1 MDLFDTNTTF
11 ERQLFAKAA
20 RNRIPLYGVLELL
33 PLCNLN
39 CDMCYVHLSK
49 QEMQSQGRLR
59 SLDEWISL
67 AKQMKDA
74 GTLFLLL
81 TGGEPLLFPQFKELY
96 CVLKDMGMILT
107 LNTNGTLINEEWAE
121 FFAKNKPRRIN
132 ITLYG
137 SKNETYENLC
147 HMKDG
152 FDKTIRGIELLKKY
166 KIDVKINGSLV
177 KKNFHDRMEIIDIGE
192 KYDIPV
198 RIDTYMYPSVRE
210 RTTPFNFQERLD
222 PEDAAKARVEIL
234 HREMGDE
241 LFEQYAK
248 QTIYLAEIQDM
259 PEALENVN
267 TLVNCPV
274 LDEENPT
281 LTLTIANTGETSTSY
296 QMPPILEV
304 WLDDGWYVI
313 PTTSTESKEPT
324 WTRLEEKMAMD
335 EAIDLTQ
342 YQIDYGAQR
351 YRMVVRI
358 GEHMLSAEFTFEEV
372 FSEQMETLE
381 EMRKEREE

>member
-96 CVLKDMGMILT
+96 CALKDMGMILT

-121 FFAKNKPRRIN
+121 FFTKNKPRRIN

-152 FDKTIRGIELLKKY
+152 FDKTIRGIELLK
-166 KIDVKINGSLV
+166 NMRLMS
-177 KKNFHDRMEIIDIGE
+177 RSME
-192 KYDIPV
+192 
-198 RIDTYMYPSVRE
+198 
-210 RTTPFNFQERLD
+210 
-222 PEDAAKARVEIL
+222 
-234 HREMGDE
+234 
-241 LFEQYAK
+241 
-248 QTIYLAEIQDM
+248 
-259 PEALENVN
+259 
-267 TLVNCPV
+267 V
-274 LDEENPT
+274 L
-281 LTLTIANTGETSTSY
+281 
-296 QMPPILEV
+296 
-304 WLDDGWYVI
+304 
-313 PTTSTESKEPT
+313 
-324 WTRLEEKMAMD
+324 
-335 EAIDLTQ
+335 
-342 YQIDYGAQR
+342 
-351 YRMVVRI
+351 
-358 GEHMLSAEFTFEEV
+358 
-372 FSEQMETLE
+372 
-381 EMRKEREE
+381 

>member
-96 CVLKDMGMILT
+96 CALKDMGMILT

-166 KIDVKINGSLV
+166 NEEEFHIRHALTVEGVMIYFAEQMGYNEDFWGLVGLLHDVD
-177 KKNFHDRMEIIDIGE
+177 FE
-192 KYDIPV
+192 KYPDEHCKKAPELLKEINASDEMVHAICSHGYGSCSDIK
-198 RIDTYMYPSVRE
+198 
-210 RTTPFNFQERLD
+210 
-222 PEDAAKARVEIL
+222 PEHAMEKVLYAVDELTGLIWAAAKMRPSKSTKDMEVSSLKKKFKDKKFAAGCSRDVISKGAEVL
-234 HREMGDE
+234 EMSLEE
-241 LFEQYAK
+241 LFEK
-248 QTIYLAEIQDM
+248 TILAMRSCEDI
-259 PEALENVN
+259 V
-267 TLVNCPV
+267 
-274 LDEENPT
+274 EEE
-281 LTLTIANTGETSTSY
+281 LK
-296 QMPPILEV
+296 EV
-304 WLDDGWYVI
+304 C
-313 PTTSTESKEPT
+313 K
-324 WTRLEEKMAMD
+324 
-335 EAIDLTQ
+335 
-342 YQIDYGAQR
+342 
-351 YRMVVRI
+351 
-358 GEHMLSAEFTFEEV
+358 
-372 FSEQMETLE
+372 
-381 EMRKEREE
+381 

>member
-1 MDLFDTNTTF
+1 MNLFDTNTTF

-20 RNRIPLYGVLELL
+20 QKHIPLYGVLELL

-210 RTTPFNFQERLD
+210 RTTPFNFHERLN

-248 QTIYLAEIQDM
+248 QTIYLAEHTEEGD
-259 PEALENVN
+259 A
-267 TLVNCPV
+267 CPGHMTCRAGQSSFVINWQGMIRSCVV
-274 LDEENPT
+274 LDQPSYDAFDTTDDFMTLWNKIVKETEEIKTSMECNQCKLRHVCNT
-281 LTLTIANTGETSTSY
+281 CAAAAIAECGDSEGVSKYLCEYTKETVSN
-296 QMPPILEV
+296 L
-304 WLDDGWYVI
+304 
-313 PTTSTESKEPT
+313 KEF
-324 WTRLEEKMAMD
+324 
-335 EAIDLTQ
+335 
-342 YQIDYGAQR
+342 Y
-351 YRMVVRI
+351 
-358 GEHMLSAEFTFEEV
+358 
-372 FSEQMETLE
+372 
-381 EMRKEREE
+381 

>member
-1 MDLFDTNTTF
+1 MNGQQRNHKKYKKEPTYRFFFITGRVIMDLFDTNTTF

-96 CVLKDMGMILT
+96 CALKDMGMILT

-137 SKNETYENLC
+137 SKNETYEKLC

-166 KIDVKINGSLV
+166 KIDVKINRSLV
-177 KKNFHDRMEIIDIGE
+177 KKNFH
-192 KYDIPV
+192 
-198 RIDTYMYPSVRE
+198 
-210 RTTPFNFQERLD
+210 ERLN

-248 QTIYLAEIQDM
+248 QTIYLAEHTEEGD
-259 PEALENVN
+259 A
-267 TLVNCPV
+267 CPGHMTCRAGQSSFVINWQGMIRSCVV
-274 LDEENPT
+274 LDQPSYDAFDTTDDFMTLWNKIVKETEEIKTSMECNQCKLRHVCNT
-281 LTLTIANTGETSTSY
+281 CAAAAIAECGDSEGVSKYLCEYTKETVSN
-296 QMPPILEV
+296 L
-304 WLDDGWYVI
+304 
-313 PTTSTESKEPT
+313 KEF
-324 WTRLEEKMAMD
+324 
-335 EAIDLTQ
+335 
-342 YQIDYGAQR
+342 Y
-351 YRMVVRI
+351 
-358 GEHMLSAEFTFEEV
+358 
-372 FSEQMETLE
+372 
-381 EMRKEREE
+381 

>member
-1 MDLFDTNTTF
+1 
-11 ERQLFAKAA
+11 
-20 RNRIPLYGVLELL
+20 
-33 PLCNLN
+33 
-39 CDMCYVHLSK
+39 MCYVHLSK
-49 QEMQSQGRLR
+49 QEMQSQGGLR
-59 SLDEWISL
+59 SVDEWISF
-67 AKQMKDA
+67 AHQMKDA

-210 RTTPFNFQERLD
+210 RTTPFNFHERLN

-248 QTIYLAEIQDM
+248 QTIYLAEHTEEGD
-259 PEALENVN
+259 A
-267 TLVNCPV
+267 CPGHMTCRAGQSSFVINWQGMIRSCVV
-274 LDEENPT
+274 LDQPSYDAFDTTDDFMTLWNKIVKETEEIKTSMECNQCKLRHVCNT
-281 LTLTIANTGETSTSY
+281 CAAAAIAECGDSEGVSKYLCEYTKETVSN
-296 QMPPILEV
+296 L
-304 WLDDGWYVI
+304 
-313 PTTSTESKEPT
+313 KEF
-324 WTRLEEKMAMD
+324 
-335 EAIDLTQ
+335 
-342 YQIDYGAQR
+342 Y
-351 YRMVVRI
+351 
-358 GEHMLSAEFTFEEV
+358 
-372 FSEQMETLE
+372 
-381 EMRKEREE
+381 

>member
-1 MDLFDTNTTF
+1 
-11 ERQLFAKAA
+11 
-20 RNRIPLYGVLELL
+20 
-33 PLCNLN
+33 
-39 CDMCYVHLSK
+39 MCYVHLSK

-81 TGGEPLLFPQFKELY
+81 TGGEPLLFHQFKELY
-96 CVLKDMGMILT
+96 CALKDMGMILT

-177 KKNFHDRMEIIDIGE
+177 KKNF
-192 KYDIPV
+192 
-198 RIDTYMYPSVRE
+198 
-210 RTTPFNFQERLD
+210 QERLN

-248 QTIYLAEIQDM
+248 QTIYLAEHTEEGDACPGHMTCRAGQSSFV
-259 PEALENVN
+259 VN
-267 TLVNCPV
+267 WQGMIRSCIV
-274 LDEENPT
+274 LDQPSYDAFDTTDDFMTLWNKIVKETEEIKTSMECNQCKLRHVCNT
-281 LTLTIANTGETSTSY
+281 CAAAAIAECGDSEGVSKYLCEYTKETVRN
-296 QMPPILEV
+296 L
-304 WLDDGWYVI
+304 
-313 PTTSTESKEPT
+313 KEF
-324 WTRLEEKMAMD
+324 
-335 EAIDLTQ
+335 
-342 YQIDYGAQR
+342 Y
-351 YRMVVRI
+351 
-358 GEHMLSAEFTFEEV
+358 
-372 FSEQMETLE
+372 
-381 EMRKEREE
+381 

>member
-49 QEMQSQGRLR
+49 QEMQSQGGLR
-59 SLDEWISL
+59 SVDEWISF
-67 AKQMKDA
+67 AHQMKDA

-96 CVLKDMGMILT
+96 CALKDMGMILT

-177 KKNFHDRMEIIDIGE
+177 KKNFHDRM
-192 KYDIPV
+192 
-198 RIDTYMYPSVRE
+198 
-210 RTTPFNFQERLD
+210 
-222 PEDAAKARVEIL
+222 
-234 HREMGDE
+234 
-241 LFEQYAK
+241 
-248 QTIYLAEIQDM
+248 
-259 PEALENVN
+259 
-267 TLVNCPV
+267 
-274 LDEENPT
+274 
-281 LTLTIANTGETSTSY
+281 
-296 QMPPILEV
+296 
-304 WLDDGWYVI
+304 
-313 PTTSTESKEPT
+313 
-324 WTRLEEKMAMD
+324 
-335 EAIDLTQ
+335 
-342 YQIDYGAQR
+342 
-351 YRMVVRI
+351 
-358 GEHMLSAEFTFEEV
+358 
-372 FSEQMETLE
+372 
-381 EMRKEREE
+381 

>member
-49 QEMQSQGRLR
+49 QEMQSQGGLR
-59 SLDEWISL
+59 SVDEWISF
-67 AKQMKDA
+67 AHQMKDA

-166 KIDVKINGSLV
+166 EIDVKINGSLV
-177 KKNFHDRMEIIDIGE
+177 KKNFH
-192 KYDIPV
+192 
-198 RIDTYMYPSVRE
+198 
-210 RTTPFNFQERLD
+210 ERLN

-248 QTIYLAEIQDM
+248 QTIYLAEHTEEGDACPGHMTCRAGQSSFV
-259 PEALENVN
+259 VN
-267 TLVNCPV
+267 WQGMIRSCIV
-274 LDEENPT
+274 LDQPSYDAFDTTDDFMTLWNKIVKETEEIKTSMECNQCKLRHVCNT
-281 LTLTIANTGETSTSY
+281 CAAAAIAECGDSEGVSKYLCEYTKETVRN
-296 QMPPILEV
+296 L
-304 WLDDGWYVI
+304 
-313 PTTSTESKEPT
+313 KEF
-324 WTRLEEKMAMD
+324 
-335 EAIDLTQ
+335 
-342 YQIDYGAQR
+342 Y
-351 YRMVVRI
+351 
-358 GEHMLSAEFTFEEV
+358 
-372 FSEQMETLE
+372 
-381 EMRKEREE
+381 

>member
-1 MDLFDTNTTF
+1 MNLFDTNTTF

-20 RNRIPLYGVLELL
+20 QKHIPLYGVLELL

-67 AKQMKDA
+67 AKQ
-74 GTLFLLL
+74 
-81 TGGEPLLFPQFKELY
+81 
-96 CVLKDMGMILT
+96 
-107 LNTNGTLINEEWAE
+107 
-121 FFAKNKPRRIN
+121 
-132 ITLYG
+132 
-137 SKNETYENLC
+137 
-147 HMKDG
+147 MKDG

-210 RTTPFNFQERLD
+210 RTTPFNFHERLN

-248 QTIYLAEIQDM
+248 QTIYLAEHTEEGDACPGHMTCRAGQSSFV
-259 PEALENVN
+259 VN
-267 TLVNCPV
+267 WQGMLRSCIV
-274 LDEENPT
+274 LDQPSYDAFDTTDDFMTLWNKIVKETEEIKTSMECNQCK
-281 LTLTIANTGETSTSY
+281 LRHVCNTCAAAAVAECGDSEGVSKYLCEYTKETVRN
-296 QMPPILEV
+296 L
-304 WLDDGWYVI
+304 
-313 PTTSTESKEPT
+313 KEF
-324 WTRLEEKMAMD
+324 
-335 EAIDLTQ
+335 
-342 YQIDYGAQR
+342 Y
-351 YRMVVRI
+351 
-358 GEHMLSAEFTFEEV
+358 
-372 FSEQMETLE
+372 
-381 EMRKEREE
+381 